1 MFLQASVEFKK
12 KKMEN
17 PTNDLMGKNDGF
29 LCPMFPVDF
38 LGIHVGS
45 IGGSAD
51 EGEWKTAQ
59 VLVGVR
65 RLTEKIVP
73 VLYQHSISDIA
84 VGK

>member
-1 MFLQASVEFKK
+1 
-12 KKMEN
+12 
-17 PTNDLMGKNDGF
+17 
-29 LCPMFPVDF
+29 MFPVDF

-51 EGEWKTAQ
+51 EGGWKTAQ

-65 RLTEKIVP
+65 RLTWKIVP
-73 VLYQHSISDIA
+73 VLYQYSISDIA